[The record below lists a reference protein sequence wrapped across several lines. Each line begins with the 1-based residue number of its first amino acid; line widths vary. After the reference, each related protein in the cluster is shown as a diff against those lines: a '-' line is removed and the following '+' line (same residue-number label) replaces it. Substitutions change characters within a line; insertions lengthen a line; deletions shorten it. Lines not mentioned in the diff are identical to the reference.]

1 MPPLP
6 THIKL
11 ALSAWLLA
19 ATLETG
25 IVIALTQH
33 QLIPLL
39 GTAPLLLLVCMHM
52 LLVLQCSRRRKWAY
66 GAMLLLAPL
75 SLLWIPYGRPFLARL
90 NTSAILI
97 VMTFIALRF
106 GALALTR
113 MQTSTTWI
121 ESHTIGATFWLTREP
136 NITLGRREKLM
147 QLLAVILL
155 GPALIAYMTGW
166 NRTLSIV
173 GMVAGILL
181 VVLSLILAAKRTP

>member
-1 MPPLP
+1 
-6 THIKL
+6 
-11 ALSAWLLA
+11 
-19 ATLETG
+19 
-25 IVIALTQH
+25 
-33 QLIPLL
+33 
-39 GTAPLLLLVCMHM
+39 
-52 LLVLQCSRRRKWAY
+52 
-66 GAMLLLAPL
+66 MLLLAPL

-136 NITLGRREKLM
+136 NITLDRREKLM